1 MPRLYDAR
9 GEPIAG
15 SSPSRVA
22 ADRPRLVPLEP
33 KPVTLE
39 DGTHAVALRDP
50 YGVLD
55 GMAVVTP
62 AAYWVLAHFD
72 GQRTPSEVQ
81 AALERAGV
89 RVQLADVERVAAQA
103 AEAGL
108 VFGPSYEERRAAALA
123 AFRKAPR
130 EPACAGGAYP
140 AS

>member
-1 MPRLYDAR
+1 MQRLYDAR

-55 GMAVVTP
+55 GMAIVTP

-72 GQRTPSEVQ
+72 GRRTAHEVCDALAQAGVKVQ
-81 AALERAGV
+81 AG
-89 RVQLADVERVAAQA
+89 DVERVAAQA

-108 VFGPSYEERRAAALA
+108 VF
-123 AFRKAPR
+123 
-130 EPACAGGAYP
+130 
-140 AS
+140 